1 MKEFLEIAQTLN
13 MNPVDLDHFIE
24 DYYDNNLS
32 LDDNVKNLILFDT
45 I

>member
-1 MKEFLEIAQTLN
+1 MKEFLEIAETLN

-24 DYYDNNLS
+24 DYYDKNLS
-32 LDDNVKNLILFDT
+32 LDDNVKNLIIFET

>member
-1 MKEFLEIAQTLN
+1 MKEFLEIAETLN

>member
-1 MKEFLEIAQTLN
+1 MKEFLEIAETLN

-32 LDDNVKNLILFDT
+32 LDDNVKNLIIFET